1 MAKAQKPH
9 KPGLCQEV
17 EVDEGLTLAGP
28 GTVLV
33 EKIGRNKVRLRTIA
47 HRDVGI
53 TRVKVRRNV
62 TIEDV
67 TKQSGE
73 RT

>member
-9 KPGLCQEV
+9 KPGYCQEV
-17 EVDEGLTLAGP
+17 TVDEGLTLAGP

-47 HRDVGI
+47 HRDVAI
-53 TRVKVRRNV
+53 TRVKVRRNL
-62 TIEDV
+62 TIDDV
-67 TKQSGE
+67 T
-73 RT
+73 